1 MLLVKNIAKIVGVD
15 ESGRLRVKG
24 RDMNVLGEIDNAW
37 LLADGDRIAAYG
49 TMDKMP
55 EITPDTEVVDAEG
68 GMLFPSFCDSHTH
81 LVYAG
86 SREQEF
92 LDKINGLSY
101 EEIAKRGGGILN
113 SADRLHE
120 TSEDELYE
128 QAMERIREI
137 IAMGTGCVE
146 IKSGYGL
153 TTEDELKMLR
163 VIRRI
168 RETSPITVRATFLG
182 AHAVGRAYKGRQQEY
197 VDLICREMIP
207 AVGREKLAEF
217 VDVFCDEGFF
227 TVEQT
232 ARIMKAGRKLGMQP
246 KIHANELAVSGGVQ
260 VGVEYGALSVD
271 HLERMGEAE
280 IRALRGAVTSPTML
294 PGAAFF
300 LGMSYP
306 PAREMINAGLGVA
319 LASDYNPGSSPSGN
333 MRMVVSL
340 ACIRM
345 RMTPAEA
352 INAATL
358 NGAYA
363 MGLSRDYGSV
373 TVGKVANF
381 FLTVPMPSVAFM
393 PYAYT
398 TPLISRIFLR
408 GEGVVA

>member
-1 MLLVKNIAKIVGVD
+1 
-15 ESGRLRVKG
+15 
-24 RDMNVLGEIDNAW
+24 
-37 LLADGDRIAAYG
+37 
-49 TMDKMP
+49 
-55 EITPDTEVVDAEG
+55 
-68 GMLFPSFCDSHTH
+68 
-81 LVYAG
+81 
-86 SREQEF
+86 
-92 LDKINGLSY
+92 
-101 EEIAKRGGGILN
+101 
-113 SADRLHE
+113 
-120 TSEDELYE
+120 
-128 QAMERIREI
+128 
-137 IAMGTGCVE
+137 
-146 IKSGYGL
+146 
-153 TTEDELKMLR
+153 
-163 VIRRI
+163 
-168 RETSPITVRATFLG
+168 
-182 AHAVGRAYKGRQQEY
+182 
-197 VDLICREMIP
+197 
-207 AVGREKLAEF
+207 
-217 VDVFCDEGFF
+217 
-227 TVEQT
+227 
-232 ARIMKAGRKLGMQP
+232 MKAGRKLGMRA

-260 VGVEYGALSVD
+260 VGVEYDALSVD
-271 HLERMGEAE
+271 HLERMGAAE
-280 IRALRGAVTSPTML
+280 IGALHGTVTSPTML

-408 GEGVVA
+408 GEEVVA